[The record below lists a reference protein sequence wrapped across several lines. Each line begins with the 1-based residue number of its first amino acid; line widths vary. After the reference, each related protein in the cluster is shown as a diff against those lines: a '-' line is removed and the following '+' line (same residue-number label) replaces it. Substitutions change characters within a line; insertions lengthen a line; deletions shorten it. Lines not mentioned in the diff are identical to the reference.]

1 MLSFEFRRISS
12 VALQAEEPGRSQY
25 PSVRRD
31 AKDRNEL
38 GFATR
43 TEKLT
48 LEDDVGSYCGL
59 RELKIFV
66 PFHDGEKEIENCL
79 FALRKVCEKEQFK
92 VIFRWFVF

>member
-1 MLSFEFRRISS
+1 MLSFGFRRIPS

-38 GFATR
+38 GIATR
-43 TEKLT
+43 TEKPT

-59 RELKIFV
+59 RGLKISD
-66 PFHDGEKEIENCL
+66 PFHDGEKQIENCL
-79 FALRKVCEKEQFK
+79 FGLRK
-92 VIFRWFVF
+92 